1 MLDVAHYSGF
11 TLIGRW
17 FVSLALSGLWGDGGE
32 GGAVSKVERSARVRV
47 SPSEVYHAGKLQWH
61 FTCGFDF
68 RYSLWLPFEAAFAV
82 LKGLLIVTVGTMG
95 LC

>member
-32 GGAVSKVERSARVRV
+32 VWAVSNVESSARVHV
-47 SPSEVYHAGKLQWH
+47 SPSEVYHAGKLQ
-61 FTCGFDF
+61 
-68 RYSLWLPFEAAFAV
+68 
-82 LKGLLIVTVGTMG
+82 
-95 LC
+95 